1 MKKTKRRIFIS
12 VLFLLILFISLVF
25 LIPTKTNS
33 TKNIVPEKIEK
44 VKKKAKKEKKPK
56 KKKEEEKTADTSTE
70 TPQEE
75 ENPQTIEP
83 VEAEVAVEEPAPV
96 SEEATSP
103 VVNTSNNNTI
113 VPYPHSDFKTY
124 MYGSAVTNT
133 ASAQYQLISRAYVGD
148 YGIMMVDGCYLV
160 AMGTAYANYI
170 GQRYQVTFETGQVIN
185 VMIGDVK
192 QDIHTDQY
200 NSAGAANGDLLEFIV
215 AQPPEQVTIMGNYN
229 VIFPGRVAYLTAL

>member
-1 MKKTKRRIFIS
+1 MKKTKRKFFIS
-12 VLFLLILFISLVF
+12 VLFLLILFIGLMF
-25 LIPTKTNS
+25 LLPTKTNS
-33 TKNIVPEKIEK
+33 TENIVPEKIEK
-44 VKKKAKKEKKPK
+44 VKKKTKKKAKKEK
-56 KKKEEEKTADTSTE
+56 KTADTSTE

-75 ENPQTIEP
+75 ENQQTTEP
-83 VEAEVAVEEPAPV
+83 VEAEVVVEEPAPV

-229 VIFPGRVAYLTAL
+229 VIFPGRVAYLTVI

>member
-44 VKKKAKKEKKPK
+44 VKKNDKSKRKEKKEPEK
-56 KKKEEEKTADTSTE
+56 NDKSKKEE
-70 TPQEE
+70 PIVE
-75 ENPQTIEP
+75 ENQAPTTEKDQEP
-83 VEAEVAVEEPAPV
+83 VAIEEQVVEEASTPIQY
-96 SEEATSP
+96 SN
-103 VVNTSNNNTI
+103 VVT
-113 VPYPHSDFKTY
+113 PYPHSDFKTY
-124 MYGSAVTNT
+124 MYASAITNT

-185 VMIGDVK
+185 VIIGDVK

-215 AQPPEQVTIMGNYN
+215 AQPPEQVALMGNYN
-229 VIFPGRVAYLTAL
+229 VVFPGKVAYLTVI

>member
-44 VKKKAKKEKKPK
+44 VKKKPKKEK
-56 KKKEEEKTADTSTE
+56 KTADTSIE
-70 TPQEE
+70 TSQEE
-75 ENPQTIEP
+75 ENPQITEP
-83 VEAEVAVEEPAPV
+83 VEAEVVVEEPAPI
-96 SEEATSP
+96 SEEAISP
-103 VVNTSNNNTI
+103 VVDTSNNNTI

-160 AMGTAYANYI
+160 AMGTAYAHYI
-170 GQRYQVTFETGQVIN
+170 GEKYQVTFESGQVIN
-185 VMIGDVK
+185 VMVGDVK

-215 AQPPEQVTIMGNYN
+215 AQPPEQVALMGNYN
-229 VIFPGRVAYLTAL
+229 VVFPGKIAYLTVI

>member
-1 MKKTKRRIFIS
+1 MRKNKRRIFIS
-12 VLFLLILFISLVF
+12 VLFLLILFISLAF

-44 VKKKAKKEKKPK
+44 VKKKDKSKRKEKKESEK
-56 KKKEEEKTADTSTE
+56 NDESKKEEPTV
-70 TPQEE
+70 E
-75 ENPQTIEP
+75 ENQAPTTEKDQEP
-83 VEAEVAVEEPAPV
+83 VAVEEQV
-96 SEEATSP
+96 VEEASTP
-103 VVNTSNNNTI
+103 VQYSNVIT
-113 VPYPHSDFKTY
+113 PYPHSDFKTY

-160 AMGTAYANYI
+160 AMGTAYAHYI
-170 GQRYQVTFETGQVIN
+170 GEKYQVTFESGQVIN

-229 VIFPGRVAYLTAL
+229 VVFPGKVAYLTVI

>member
-1 MKKTKRRIFIS
+1 MKKTKRKFFIS
-12 VLFLLILFISLVF
+12 VLFLLILFMSLVF
-25 LIPTKTNS
+25 LFPTKTNS

-44 VKKKAKKEKKPK
+44 VKEKAKKEKKIS
-56 KKKEEEKTADTSTE
+56 KKEKKTADTSSE

-75 ENPQTIEP
+75 ENPQTTEP
-83 VEAEVAVEEPAPV
+83 VETEVVVEEPASVP
-96 SEEATSP
+96 EEVASP
-103 VVNTSNNNTI
+103 VVDTSNNNTI

-215 AQPPEQVTIMGNYN
+215 AQPPEQVAIMGNYN
-229 VIFPGRVAYLTAL
+229 IIFPGRVAYLTAL

>member
-44 VKKKAKKEKKPK
+44 VKKKAKKEK
-56 KKKEEEKTADTSTE
+56 EEKKTANTSIE

-75 ENPQTIEP
+75 ENPQIAEP
-83 VEAEVAVEEPAPV
+83 VEAEVVVEESAPV
-96 SEEATSP
+96 SEEAISQVT
-103 VVNTSNNNTI
+103 NTSNNNTI

-229 VIFPGRVAYLTAL
+229 VIFPGRVAYLIAL

>member
-1 MKKTKRRIFIS
+1 MKKTKRKFFIS
-12 VLFLLILFISLVF
+12 VLFLLVLFVSLMF
-25 LIPTKTNS
+25 LLPTKTNS
-33 TKNIVPEKIEK
+33 TENIVPEKIEK
-44 VKKKAKKEKKPK
+44 VKKKAKKK
-56 KKKEEEKTADTSTE
+56 EKTADTSTE
-70 TPQEE
+70 SPQEE
-75 ENPQTIEP
+75 ENPQTTEP
-83 VEAEVAVEEPAPV
+83 IEAEVVVEEPAPISV
-96 SEEATSP
+96 EATSP
-103 VVNTSNNNTI
+103 VVDTSNNNTI

-124 MYGSAVTNT
+124 MYGIAVTNI

-215 AQPPEQVTIMGNYN
+215 AQPPEQVAIMGNYN
-229 VIFPGRVAYLTAL
+229 VVFPGKVAYLTVI

>member
-1 MKKTKRRIFIS
+1 MRKNKRRIFIS
-12 VLFLLILFISLVF
+12 VLFLLILFISLAF

-44 VKKKAKKEKKPK
+44 VKKKDKSKRKEKKESEK
-56 KKKEEEKTADTSTE
+56 NDESKKEEPTV
-70 TPQEE
+70 E
-75 ENPQTIEP
+75 ENQAPTTEKDQKP
-83 VEAEVAVEEPAPV
+83 VAVEEQV
-96 SEEATSP
+96 VEEASTP
-103 VVNTSNNNTI
+103 VQYSNVIT
-113 VPYPHSDFKTY
+113 PYPHSDFKTY

-160 AMGTAYANYI
+160 AMGTAYAHYI
-170 GQRYQVTFETGQVIN
+170 GEKYQVTFESGQVIN

-229 VIFPGRVAYLTAL
+229 VVFPGKVAYLTVI

>member
-1 MKKTKRRIFIS
+1 MRKNKRRIFIS

-44 VKKKAKKEKKPK
+44 VKKNVKSKRKEKKKPEK
-56 KKKEEEKTADTSTE
+56 NDKSKKEE
-70 TPQEE
+70 PIVE
-75 ENPQTIEP
+75 ENPQTTEP
-83 VEAEVAVEEPAPV
+83 VEAEVVVEEPAPV
-96 SEEATSP
+96 SEEATLS

-215 AQPPEQVTIMGNYN
+215 AQPPEQVAIMGNYN
-229 VIFPGRVAYLTAL
+229 VVFPGKVAYLTAI

>member
-1 MKKTKRRIFIS
+1 MRKNKRRIFIS

-44 VKKKAKKEKKPK
+44 VKKNDKSKRKEKKKPEK
-56 KKKEEEKTADTSTE
+56 NDKSKKEE
-70 TPQEE
+70 PIVE
-75 ENPQTIEP
+75 ENPQTTEP
-83 VEAEVAVEEPAPV
+83 VEAEVVVEEPAPV
-96 SEEATSP
+96 SEEAISP

>member
-1 MKKTKRRIFIS
+1 MRKNKRKIFIS
-12 VLFLLILFISLVF
+12 VLFLLILFISLIF

-44 VKKKAKKEKKPK
+44 VKKNDKSKRK
-56 KKKEEEKTADTSTE
+56 KKKEPEKKDKPKKEESIV
-70 TPQEE
+70 E
-75 ENPQTIEP
+75 ENQEPAAEKDQEP
-83 VEAEVAVEEPAPV
+83 VAMEEQVVEEASTPV
-96 SEEATSP
+96 RY
-103 VVNTSNNNTI
+103 SNVIT
-113 VPYPHSDFKTY
+113 PYAHSDFKTY
-124 MYGSAVTNT
+124 MYASAITNT

-170 GQRYQVTFETGQVIN
+170 GQKYQVTFETGQVIN

-200 NSAGAANGDLLEFIV
+200 NSAGIANGDLLEFIV
-215 AQPPEQVTIMGNYN
+215 SQPPQEVTTMGSYN
-229 VIFPGRVAYLTAL
+229 VIFPGKVAYLTMIN

>member
-1 MKKTKRRIFIS
+1 MKKTKKRIFIS

-25 LIPTKTNS
+25 LMPTKTNS

-44 VKKKAKKEKKPK
+44 VKKNDKSKRKEKKEPEK
-56 KKKEEEKTADTSTE
+56 NDKSKKEE
-70 TPQEE
+70 PIVE
-75 ENPQTIEP
+75 ENQAPTIEKDQEP
-83 VEAEVAVEEPAPV
+83 VAMEEQIVEEASTPV
-96 SEEATSP
+96 QYSN
-103 VVNTSNNNTI
+103 VVT
-113 VPYPHSDFKTY
+113 PYPHSDFKTY
-124 MYGSAVTNT
+124 MYASAITNT

-148 YGIMMVDGCYLV
+148 YGIMMVDGYYLV

-215 AQPPEQVTIMGNYN
+215 AQPPEQVAIMGNYN

>member
-1 MKKTKRRIFIS
+1 MKKTKRKFFIS
-12 VLFLLILFISLVF
+12 VLFLLILFIGLVF
-25 LIPTKTNS
+25 LFPTKTNS
-33 TKNIVPEKIEK
+33 TKDIVPEKIEK
-44 VKKKAKKEKKPK
+44 VKEKAKKEKK
-56 KKKEEEKTADTSTE
+56 TADTSSE

-75 ENPQTIEP
+75 ENSQTAKP
-83 VEAEVAVEEPAPV
+83 VEAKAVVEESAPV
-96 SEEATSP
+96 PEEVTSP
-103 VVNTSNNNTI
+103 VVDTSNNNTI

-148 YGIMMVDGCYLV
+148 YGIMTVDGCYLV
-160 AMGTAYANYI
+160 AMGTAYAHYI
-170 GQRYQVTFETGQVIN
+170 GEKYQVTFENGQVIN

-215 AQPPEQVTIMGNYN
+215 AQPPEQVTLMGNYN
-229 VIFPGRVAYLTAL
+229 VIFPGRVAYLTVI

>member
-1 MKKTKRRIFIS
+1 MRKIRKRFFILVFFIF
-12 VLFLLILFISLVF
+12 ILFISLITF
-25 LIPTKTNS
+25 ATIEINPTE
-33 TKNIVPEKIEK
+33 NIVPEKIEK
-44 VKKKAKKEKKPK
+44 VKEKDESRKITTEEGKENVEQTDP
-56 KKKEEEKTADTSTE
+56 TE
-70 TPQEE
+70 
-75 ENPQTIEP
+75 
-83 VEAEVAVEEPAPV
+83 
-96 SEEATSP
+96 SATS
-103 VVNTSNNNTI
+103 SNI
-113 VPYPHSDFKTY
+113 IIPYPHSDFKTY
-124 MYGSAVTNT
+124 MYASAVTDT
-133 ASAQYQLISRAYVGD
+133 TSAQYQLISQAYIGD

-170 GQRYQVTFETGQVIN
+170 GQKYQVTFETGQIID

>member
-25 LIPTKTNS
+25 LMPTKTNS

-44 VKKKAKKEKKPK
+44 VKKKAKKE
-56 KKKEEEKTADTSTE
+56 EKTADISTE

-75 ENPQTIEP
+75 ENPQTTEP
-83 VEAEVAVEEPAPV
+83 VKAEVVVEEPVPV

-124 MYGSAVTNT
+124 MYGTAVTNT

-148 YGIMMVDGCYLV
+148 YGIMTVDGYYLV
-160 AMGTAYANYI
+160 AMGTAYAHYI
-170 GQRYQVTFETGQVIN
+170 GEKYQVTFESGQVIN

-215 AQPPEQVTIMGNYN
+215 AQPPEQVALMGNYN
-229 VIFPGRVAYLTAL
+229 VVFPGKVAYLVCIN

>member
-1 MKKTKRRIFIS
+1 MRKNKRRIFIS

-44 VKKKAKKEKKPK
+44 VKKNVKSKRKEKKKPEK
-56 KKKEEEKTADTSTE
+56 NDKSKKEE
-70 TPQEE
+70 PIVE
-75 ENPQTIEP
+75 ENPQTTEP
-83 VEAEVAVEEPAPV
+83 VEAEVVVEEPAPV
-96 SEEATSP
+96 SEEATSS

-192 QDIHTDQY
+192 QNIHTDQY

-215 AQPPEQVTIMGNYN
+215 AQPPEQVALMGNYN
-229 VIFPGRVAYLTAL
+229 VVFPGKIAYLTVI

>member
-1 MKKTKRRIFIS
+1 MKKTKRKFFIS
-12 VLFLLILFISLVF
+12 VLFLLILFIGLVF
-25 LIPTKTNS
+25 LLPTKTNS
-33 TKNIVPEKIEK
+33 TENIVPEKIEK

-56 KKKEEEKTADTSTE
+56 KEKKTADTSTE

-75 ENPQTIEP
+75 ENLQTTEP
-83 VEAEVAVEEPAPV
+83 IEAEIVVEEPAPV
-96 SEEATSP
+96 PKEVASS
-103 VVNTSNNNTI
+103 VMDTSNNNTI

-160 AMGTAYANYI
+160 AMGTAYAHYI
-170 GQRYQVTFETGQVIN
+170 GEKYQVTFENGQVIN

-215 AQPPEQVTIMGNYN
+215 AQPPEQVAIMGNYN
-229 VIFPGRVAYLTAL
+229 VVFPGKIAYLTVI

>member
-44 VKKKAKKEKKPK
+44 VKKNDKSKRKEKKEPEK
-56 KKKEEEKTADTSTE
+56 NDKSKKEE
-70 TPQEE
+70 PIVE
-75 ENPQTIEP
+75 ENQAPTTEKDQEP
-83 VEAEVAVEEPAPV
+83 VAIEEQVVEEASTPIQY
-96 SEEATSP
+96 SN
-103 VVNTSNNNTI
+103 VVT
-113 VPYPHSDFKTY
+113 PYPHSDFKTY
-124 MYGSAVTNT
+124 MYASAITNT

-148 YGIMMVDGCYLV
+148 YGIMMIDGCYLV

-185 VMIGDVK
+185 VIIGDVK

-215 AQPPEQVTIMGNYN
+215 AQPPEQVALMGNYN
-229 VIFPGRVAYLTAL
+229 VVFPGKVAYLTVI

>member
-1 MKKTKRRIFIS
+1 MKKTKRKIFIS

-44 VKKKAKKEKKPK
+44 TKKKVKK
-56 KKKEEEKTADTSTE
+56 EEKTADTSTK

-75 ENPQTIEP
+75 ENPQTTEP
-83 VEAEVAVEEPAPV
+83 VEAEVVVEEPTPV

-124 MYGSAVTNT
+124 MYSSAVTNT

-215 AQPPEQVTIMGNYN
+215 AQPPEQVAIMGNYN